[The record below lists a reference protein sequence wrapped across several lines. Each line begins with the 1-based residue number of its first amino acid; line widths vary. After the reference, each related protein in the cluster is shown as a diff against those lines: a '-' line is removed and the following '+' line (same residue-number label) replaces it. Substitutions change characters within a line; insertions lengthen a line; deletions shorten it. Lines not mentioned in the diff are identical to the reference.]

1 MGTPSLACPFLQHSH
16 HAFAGYLHIIK
27 MGNFC
32 KEIVAKGRVLLY
44 YDIMEIVW
52 AFTER
57 AEMI

>member
-1 MGTPSLACPFLQHSH
+1 
-16 HAFAGYLHIIK
+16 

-32 KEIVAKGRVLLY
+32 KEIVAKGRILLY
-44 YDIMEIVW
+44 HDIMEIVW